1 MPDNEIYTNLPEWNE
16 PGTEPTQQKKDNGW
30 QPGERPPAPWL
41 NWWMHRVYR
50 SLLQIRDA
58 FVGHRDA
65 TSGVHGIPE
74 GEDIA
79 TEGYVDDEI
88 EPVAQGLSEHVGD
101 TDNPH
106 GVTKAQV
113 GLSNVDNVKQA
124 PKSEFDAHE
133 SDASAHHTRY
143 TNAEAVAAVKAADG
157 AGSGF
162 DADLLDGKHGS
173 AYANASHSHGA
184 SDLPSAST
192 SAKGIVQLSTSTSST
207 STSLAATPS
216 AVKAAY
222 DLANSKAD
230 SIATVNNKKAG
241 YAVYAP

>member
-88 EPVAQGLSEHVGD
+88 EPVAQGLSEHVDD

-124 PKSEFDAHE
+124 PKSEFDAHVGKALGQADSHPTPE
-133 SDASAHHTRY
+133 RRTWGCNRRRSTTTLAAAPHSGMRPSGAQTK
-143 TNAEAVAAVKAADG
+143 AEAAAGRCRAEL
-157 AGSGF
+157 
-162 DADLLDGKHGS
+162 DAHKTE
-173 AYANASHSHGA
+173 N
-184 SDLPSAST
+184 AST
-192 SAKGIVQLSTSTSST
+192 SQKGHAQLPPQSST
-207 STSLAATPS
+207 SMFSS
-216 AVKAAY
+216 NRKCCQ
-222 DLANSKAD
+222 NSK
-230 SIATVNNKKAG
+230 
-241 YAVYAP
+241 

>member
-58 FVGHRDA
+58 FVDHRDA

-79 TEGYVDDEI
+79 TEGYVDDSAAAAEA
-88 EPVAQGLSEHVGD
+88 VAKSYADSVVSEHANR

-106 GVTKAQV
+106 HVQPSQLAY
-113 GLSNVDNVKQA
+113 D
-124 PKSEFDAHE
+124 
-133 SDASAHHTRY
+133 
-143 TNAEAVAAVKAADG
+143 DG
-157 AGSGF
+157 A
-162 DADLLDGKHGS
+162 AQYRL
-173 AYANASHSHGA
+173 A
-184 SDLPSAST
+184 
-192 SAKGIVQLSTSTSST
+192 IVNGQLIREV
-207 STSLAATPS
+207 L
-216 AVKAAY
+216 
-222 DLANSKAD
+222 
-230 SIATVNNKKAG
+230 
-241 YAVYAP
+241 